1 MKRYI
6 FLLLLMLVGVASQA
20 DNAHLIAR
28 LDSLLEQRETMSNAK
43 QAHIDMLKRNALKL
57 SDPKARL
64 STFSDI
70 YNEYYVFK
78 FDSAMLYVNKGLQLA
93 EQLNDAYYRDL
104 FLLYKSQLLS
114 VGGLYSEAISN
125 LHTIHEDTL
134 DDRLRLAYYMT
145 FFYVHLYWSDYCNE
159 STYSPRYRT
168 IAVDYLRKA
177 RPLMKP
183 SDPNYEFYMGEY
195 YIYAHRD
202 DRKALDYYFK
212 AQKRLPEDSRYYA
225 MASFAIAN
233 NYSANGNMGKYE
245 EYIIKACISDLLS
258 CTKENM
264 ALQDLAMYLFKQKD
278 ENMEQA
284 ERYINIAMEDAKT
297 YNNRLRIL
305 EVSQKLPVIVSTYQH
320 TVTCHNKYLRLA
332 LWSISLL
339 VVAMLVLLYFVV
351 RQNKLLTSRRHE
363 LSHSNQQLHS
373 LNGQL
378 HALNGRLLDTNT
390 KRESLAKLYIDLCA
404 KYIDKLAKFELF
416 VRRKIKA
423 NQINELLSVASS
435 SRLSEDDAATFLRR
449 FDHAFLELY
458 PSFITEFNTL
468 LKPGEQVIPPKAD
481 QLTTELR
488 IFALIRLGVNES
500 SEIAALLFYT
510 PRTIYNY
517 RSAFKNKA
525 LNRETFEAEVV
536 NLCTVIG

>member
-1 MKRYI
+1 
-6 FLLLLMLVGVASQA
+6 
-20 DNAHLIAR
+20 
-28 LDSLLEQRETMSNAK
+28 
-43 QAHIDMLKRNALKL
+43 
-57 SDPKARL
+57 
-64 STFSDI
+64 
-70 YNEYYVFK
+70 
-78 FDSAMLYVNKGLQLA
+78 
-93 EQLNDAYYRDL
+93 
-104 FLLYKSQLLS
+104 
-114 VGGLYSEAISN
+114 
-125 LHTIHEDTL
+125 
-134 DDRLRLAYYMT
+134 
-145 FFYVHLYWSDYCNE
+145 
-159 STYSPRYRT
+159 
-168 IAVDYLRKA
+168 
-177 RPLMKP
+177 
-183 SDPNYEFYMGEY
+183 
-195 YIYAHRD
+195 
-202 DRKALDYYFK
+202 
-212 AQKRLPEDSRYYA
+212 
-225 MASFAIAN
+225 
-233 NYSANGNMGKYE
+233 
-245 EYIIKACISDLLS
+245 
-258 CTKENM
+258 M

-536 NLCTVIG
+536 KLCTVIG